1 MGELKA
7 AAGATLS
14 RRVPRCPS
22 NPSLLR
28 LPHCSNRLND
38 CDQRCERSNNKKRN
52 KQKQMKTRSPFGRA
66 ATGVLVPYLSL
77 STKDRVRE
85 VGQAHRETLA
95 RIEGK
100 TARKASQRRRAK
112 GRVSR
117 RDSARRKL
125 GGAVLCLA
133 LPLITKRNTQKDVRR
148 NKDAWATSV
157 ALNC

>member
-28 LPHCSNRLND
+28 LPHCSNRPND
-38 CDQRCERSNNKKRN
+38 CDQRCERSNNNKKE
-52 KQKQMKTRSPFGRA
+52 QTKTNENEITFWPRGDR
-66 ATGVLVPYLSL
+66 VLVPYLSL

-100 TARKASQRRRAK
+100 TARKVSQRRRAK

-125 GGAVLCLA
+125 GGGS
-133 LPLITKRNTQKDVRR
+133 LPRFTINHETKHTKGRLPKQRR
-148 NKDAWATSV
+148 LGDLGGS
-157 ALNC
+157 